1 MYLKSLQQE
10 SEDDGWE
17 GCCPLLSTVRAFPG
31 IAYPGVLQQVP
42 DGSSACFLEKRA
54 SEHNSLK

>member
-17 GCCPLLSTVRAFPG
+17 GWWSLLSTVRAFPG
-31 IAYPGVLQQVP
+31 IAYPVVLRQAP
-42 DGSSACFLEKRA
+42 DGSFACFLHRKK
-54 SEHNSLK
+54 SK

>member
-42 DGSSACFLEKRA
+42 DGSSACFLDRKK
-54 SEHNSLK
+54 SK